1 MQYKLI
7 AVGDGFN
14 DLSMIEY
21 AGLGVA
27 MGNAP
32 EEIKSKADYV
42 TLSNDED
49 GVAHVL
55 EEFVL

>member
-1 MQYKLI
+1 MVAI
-7 AVGDGFN
+7 GDGFN

-32 EEIKSKADYV
+32 EEIKKRAGYV
-42 TLSNDED
+42 TLSNDDD
-49 GVAHVL
+49 GIAYFID
-55 EEFVL
+55 EFF